1 MNTTLERAT
10 FETNRALEYFS
21 EKELTAQIGFERD
34 LWPLAILRELIDN
47 SLDAAESV
55 AAPEITVSTLD
66 DQIVVADNGPGIPAT
81 IIERS
86 LDYLVRVSNKA
97 YYVSPT
103 RGQMGN
109 ALKVVWAAPFVS
121 TGGGIIEVISQGR
134 HHRIEVELDRI
145 AQAPRLTHTSVP
157 TDVNSGTVVKIAWT
171 DSTRL
176 LHRAPGKIYNNSQ
189 TAPEL
194 VAAFAVFNPHATF
207 ILDGTRHER
216 TVTDWSKWRPDQP
229 TSAHWYTDETLR
241 DLIAAYIN
249 RERHGGPART
259 VREFVSEFRGLSSTV
274 KQKTVTESWAGKRLH
289 EFISGGDID
298 PGFVA
303 ELLTRMK
310 ANSTPPPP
318 KALGR
323 IGEDHLKAWILA
335 QGVAENS
342 IHYATK
348 AAIDGLPYVVEVAF
362 GVNVGDNSG
371 RRIVAGLNWSPVI
384 GGDPDPTLR
393 SAITEARLD
402 PHDPVTFVVH
412 ISRPRFHFTD
422 RGKTRVQL

>member
-66 DQIVVADNGPGIPAT
+66 DLIVVADNGPGIPAT

-207 ILDGTRHER
+207 ILDGTR
-216 TVTDWSKWRPDQP
+216 
-229 TSAHWYTDETLR
+229 
-241 DLIAAYIN
+241 
-249 RERHGGPART
+249 
-259 VREFVSEFRGLSSTV
+259 
-274 KQKTVTESWAGKRLH
+274 
-289 EFISGGDID
+289 
-298 PGFVA
+298 
-303 ELLTRMK
+303 
-310 ANSTPPPP
+310 
-318 KALGR
+318 
-323 IGEDHLKAWILA
+323 
-335 QGVAENS
+335 
-342 IHYATK
+342 
-348 AAIDGLPYVVEVAF
+348 
-362 GVNVGDNSG
+362 
-371 RRIVAGLNWSPVI
+371 
-384 GGDPDPTLR
+384 
-393 SAITEARLD
+393 
-402 PHDPVTFVVH
+402 
-412 ISRPRFHFTD
+412 
-422 RGKTRVQL
+422 